1 MDPEIQDRIDQL
13 YADMK
18 PLMEH
23 FGIKP
28 MTIEE
33 RYQRYL
39 KKQEDKEKLQQ
50 MIKAMSQPKF
60 KLPKL

>member
-1 MDPEIQDRIDQL
+1 MDTETQNRIDQL

-18 PLMEH
+18 PLMDY

-50 MIKAMSQPKF
+50 LIKAIPKPKF

>member
-1 MDPEIQDRIDQL
+1 MDPEIQARIDRL

-18 PLMEH
+18 PLMDY

-28 MTIEE
+28 KTIDE
-33 RYQRYL
+33 RYQDYL
-39 KKQEDKEKLQQ
+39 KKQREKERLQQ
-50 MIKAMSQPKF
+50 LINSMPKPRF